1 MKKSATI
8 LALAAAAALA
18 AGSASAAVIDFE
30 SVATGTYSSVTDS
43 GVTFTFTA
51 GTGMFDV
58 TPSGSPGSPISGNAL
73 ISYFQNPGPG
83 AFMATMAGGFGSF
96 AIGCGDYNADEDH
109 CHLRAWD
116 AFGGLL
122 GASDFVNP
130 APNYGG
136 GMMSVSSASPIAYV
150 TFWEDSVD
158 YPGAVYWDNAEFTA
172 AVPEP
177 QTYALM
183 ALGLAAIGFAAR
195 RRQAK

>member
-1 MKKSATI
+1 MKKAVST

-30 SVATGTYSSVTDS
+30 SVPTGTVSSVTDS

-51 GTGMFDV
+51 GTGLFDV
-58 TPSGSPGSPISGNAL
+58 VDASPGWPISGHSL

-109 CHLRAWD
+109 CHLRAYD
-116 AFGGLL
+116 ALGSLL
-122 GASDFVNP
+122 DADDYINP
-130 APNYGG
+130 DTTYGG
-136 GMMSVSSASPIAYV
+136 GMLSVSSASPIAYV
-150 TFWEDSVD
+150 TFWEDNA

-177 QTYALM
+177 QTSALM